1 MKREK
6 KLKPTFREMIKRL
19 SDPKVAQQ
27 IARAI
32 DRAATDARN

>member
-6 KLKPTFREMIKRL
+6 KLKPTVRGTIKRL
-19 SDPKVAQQ
+19 SDPKVAKQ

-32 DRAATDARN
+32 DKAATDARN